1 VALQKTGFRLEF
13 IPMKIGAGMTSIMKT
28 VLYGWTLIQG
38 GAEMEIKAIGVVGAG
53 QMGSGIAEVA
63 LTSGFHVLMRDVS
76 TEAVEKGRLRIVT
89 DFDKRIQKEK
99 MTAPEKEA
107 ILQRLSTTL
116 ELEDFGNCDFVI
128 EAAVEN
134 IPLKWDIFR
143 KLDEVTRK
151 EAILASNTSSISITR
166 IASVTQRS
174 DRVIGMHFFNPAP
187 VMKLLEIVRGLVT
200 SDETFRITRDLSLKM
215 GKTPLEANDF
225 PGFISSRL
233 IFSYMNEAVYTLYE
247 GLGKAE
253 DIDAI
258 MKMGANHPM
267 GPLELADLVGLDT
280 CLSVMNVLQEAFGDK
295 YRPCPLLTKYVE
307 AGYLGRKTGKG
318 FYTYGERR

>member
-1 VALQKTGFRLEF
+1 
-13 IPMKIGAGMTSIMKT
+13 M
-28 VLYGWTLIQG
+28 
-38 GAEMEIKAIGVVGAG
+38 EMEIKKIGVVGAG

-63 LTSGFHVLMRDVS
+63 LTSGFDVLMRDV
-76 TEAVEKGRLRIVT
+76 TMEAVQKGRLRIVT
-89 DFDKRIQKEK
+89 DFDKRIQKGK
-99 MTAPEKEA
+99 MADTEKEA
-107 ILQRLSTTL
+107 ILQRLSTTIK
-116 ELEDFGNCDFVI
+116 LEDFGKCDFVI

-134 IPLKWDIFR
+134 IPLKWEIFT
-143 KLDEVTRK
+143 KLDEVTPK
-151 EAILASNTSSISITR
+151 ETILASNTSSISITR
-166 IASVTQRS
+166 IASVTRRP

-187 VMKLLEIVRGLVT
+187 VMKLIEIIRGLVT
-200 SDETFRITRDLSLKM
+200 SDETFRITRELSLKM

-233 IFSYMNEAVYTLYE
+233 IFSFMNEGIYTLYE
-247 GLGKAE
+247 GLGRAE

-280 CLSVMNVLQEAFGDK
+280 CLSVMSVLQEAFGDK

-307 AGYLGRKTGKG
+307 AGYLGVKTGRG
-318 FYTYGERR
+318 FYQYGGKK